1 MDTVSRE
8 CVWGCGVGVGVGV
21 DGGRRKC
28 SRLYRGPNNLVFV
41 FSSSEK
47 VQHEF

>member
-1 MDTVSRE
+1 MCGYCIERV
-8 CVWGCGVGVGVGV
+8 CLGVWGGGGVGV

-47 VQHEF
+47 V